1 MSSFV
6 AYFQN
11 KNADR
16 LNMDFKDLKAAIS
29 EDVLRDFCD
38 SLNNATSNSVFTIG
52 KLLLFVVLFII
63 KFFSFKLL
71 RLLRI

>member
-6 AYFQN
+6 GYFQN